1 MSYLIFCSFEVG
13 GFPFRMAKTLNRFG
27 VETYYIYLGNIRSGH
42 DSTQFHHGNRFE
54 KWDFSNLFQD
64 ILGNPKKIIERL
76 SQIKKLH
83 KISHCLATGMAA
95 YYLIKAG
102 INYKYWSY
110 GADIDDQYFIRVD
123 MKKNQ
128 ISWRPIKNPYRMWNE
143 RRKTRNSIIRAD
155 SVMISPYQQEAFTK
169 ICINKKMF
177 FLPHFFKIIDYQ
189 VLLQQKA
196 QNKRTVCEEIRAE
209 RYFFSSTRHVW
220 AGPLRNLIDNK
231 GNNIMLN
238 SYAIFKKIT
247 VDDHS
252 KLVLV
257 KKGPD
262 VELSKSLSRSLGIED
277 DVVWIDEMKR
287 EELDRYY
294 QGAAICFG
302 QFGTPVVTYA
312 ALEPL
317 ANGTISISFLND
329 NNSPVPFYKE
339 KPPIFSNINPKEIA
353 EFMVKKLAEEKDY
366 EDLSYNSWLWIQNNC
381 SEEIFVKSFLTLF
394 QEA

>member
-1 MSYLIFCSFEVG
+1 
-13 GFPFRMAKTLNRFG
+13 
-27 VETYYIYLGNIRSGH
+27 
-42 DSTQFHHGNRFE
+42 
-54 KWDFSNLFQD
+54 
-64 ILGNPKKIIERL
+64 
-76 SQIKKLH
+76 
-83 KISHCLATGMAA
+83 
-95 YYLIKAG
+95 
-102 INYKYWSY
+102 
-110 GADIDDQYFIRVD
+110 
-123 MKKNQ
+123 
-128 ISWRPIKNPYRMWNE
+128 
-143 RRKTRNSIIRAD
+143 
-155 SVMISPYQQEAFTK
+155 
-169 ICINKKMF
+169 
-177 FLPHFFKIIDYQ
+177 
-189 VLLQQKA
+189 
-196 QNKRTVCEEIRAE
+196 
-209 RYFFSSTRHVW
+209 
-220 AGPLRNLIDNK
+220 
-231 GNNIMLN
+231 MLN

-262 VELSKSLSRSLGIED
+262 VELSKSLSRRLGIED